1 MALSTAPIAASGA
14 ARASVSTDAEL
25 IELGSQLDEVAAQLD
40 AATPAN
46 VIGWDVLNR
55 FGEIY
60 DKILTT
66 ESLSV
71 DGLRVKARL
80 ACWIRLGDFDNDLT
94 DGAEL
99 ALSIVRDLIRLYDP
113 QLERPGALTVLLQE
127 IEQGA
132 SLYSKVQDWEA
143 KIFNVDVG

>member
-1 MALSTAPIAASGA
+1 MNKMARPSRRQLVMALSTAPIAASGA

-66 ESLSV
+66 DRECRWLTSESSFGML
-71 DGLRVKARL
+71 
-80 ACWIRLGDFDNDLT
+80 
-94 DGAEL
+94 
-99 ALSIVRDLIRLYDP
+99 DP
-113 QLERPGALTVLLQE
+113 A
-127 IEQGA
+127 
-132 SLYSKVQDWEA
+132 W
-143 KIFNVDVG
+143 